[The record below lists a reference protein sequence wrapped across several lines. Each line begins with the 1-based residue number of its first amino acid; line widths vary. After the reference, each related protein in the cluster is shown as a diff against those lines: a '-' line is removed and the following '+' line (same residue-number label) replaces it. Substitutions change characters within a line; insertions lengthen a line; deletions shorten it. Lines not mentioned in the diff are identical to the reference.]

1 MPKLI
6 HYSSKIVFV
15 LALVVL
21 AGCAQKNV
29 TSSTLQ
35 SQDTTPAAEQAS
47 TPPADDP
54 LSVLSAEYSFIK
66 PTLGPVSSKFGMRR
80 HPTKRRASF
89 HSGIDINIKRG
100 TPVMSA
106 APGKVVFVGVRSRAY
121 GKTVEVLHGGDV
133 ITRYAH
139 LDSITVRE
147 GEMVSPAV
155 KIGTV
160 GRTGRTT
167 GPNLHFE
174 VLAKGKPV
182 NPAPLIAGTRDMD
195 DPVSPYADNSHLQFY
210 KNHTMP
216 AETENRAMLR
226 TSSSSAKNKSKTSQA
241 SKSKEKSTSKSD
253 KTKVS
258 GKTGNS
264 KNQAGR
270 TSTPVRSVADKEKTK
285 ASRRTNI

>member
-6 HYSSKIVFV
+6 HYSSKIVLV
-15 LALVVL
+15 LAFATLM
-21 AGCAQKNV
+21 GCAQKNV
-29 TSSTLQ
+29 TQTSLEVQDST
-35 SQDTTPAAEQAS
+35 SAS
-47 TPPADDP
+47 TQQADAGQADDP
-54 LSVLSAEYSFIK
+54 LALLTSDYTFIK

-100 TPVMSA
+100 TPVMAA

-121 GKTVEVLHGGDV
+121 GKTVEVQHGGDV

-147 GEMVSPAV
+147 GEKVSPAV

-182 NPAPLIAGTRDMD
+182 NPIPLIAGTRDMN

-216 AETENRAMLR
+216 SEAGNRAALR
-226 TSSSSAKNKSKTSQA
+226 SSTSTAKKAKANTASRGKTKIQSQNEKNKSSNA
-241 SKSKEKSTSKSD
+241 SKRQTTKSSTS
-253 KTKVS
+253 
-258 GKTGNS
+258 
-264 KNQAGR
+264 
-270 TSTPVRSVADKEKTK
+270 VRSVADKDKNGRAK
-285 ASRRTNI
+285 RI